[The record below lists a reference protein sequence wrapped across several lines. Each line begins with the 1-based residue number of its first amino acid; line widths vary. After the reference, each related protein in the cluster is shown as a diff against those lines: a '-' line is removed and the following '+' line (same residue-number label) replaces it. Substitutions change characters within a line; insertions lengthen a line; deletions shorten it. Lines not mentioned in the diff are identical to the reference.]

1 MQQATAITT
10 AWVVAIA
17 AFQYYL
23 RSSER
28 SAGTIRLRT
37 YYVSRFAVEI
47 TKEDPNHSHPFAGP
61 DAGGVGVD
69 QLAGWLA
76 NPDWKAETRKSARAS
91 LIAFYR
97 WAAKTGRLAGPNP
110 AAELDSVRAPKRLPR
125 PTPDLI
131 LVDAL
136 LGANDH
142 DRLMLML
149 AGFAGL
155 RRAEIAK
162 VHPDDFDWEGRQL
175 LVRGKGG
182 KERWVPLHP
191 QLQDEVLAEL
201 ERRKSGKTGV
211 GWRYYVDD
219 ISPGDYLFPG
229 KYGHVQ
235 PDAVGKVLS
244 RLLAGHWTGHT
255 LRHRFATVALRVAN
269 DLRAV
274 QELLGHASPETT
286 AIYTEVAAEAKRAAV
301 MGVAPEQPPGHGH
314 DSRGS
319 PRTAYVLAA

>member
-1 MQQATAITT
+1 MEDATTI

-17 AFQYYL
+17 AFRFYL

-37 YYVSRFAVEI
+37 YYVTRFAVDV
-47 TKEDPNHSHPFAGP
+47 TKEDPYHCDPFAGP
-61 DAGGVGVD
+61 AAGVGVD

-76 NPDWKAETRKSARAS
+76 NPAWKAETRKSARAS

-97 WAAKTGRLAGPNP
+97 WAAKTGRLVGPNP
-110 AAELDSVRAPKRLPR
+110 AAELDAVRVPKRLPR
-125 PTPDLI
+125 PTPDVV

-136 LGANDH
+136 LTANDH
-142 DRLMLML
+142 DRLVLML
-149 AGFAGL
+149 AGYAGL

-162 VHPDDFDWEGRQL
+162 VHPDDFDWVTGQL

-182 KERWVPLHP
+182 KERWVPVHP
-191 QLQDEVLAEL
+191 DLESEVRAEL
-201 ERRKSGKTGV
+201 DRRTSGKTGA
-211 GWRYYVDD
+211 GWRYYIDAITVD
-219 ISPGDYLFPG
+219 DYLFPG

-235 PDAVGKVLS
+235 PDAIGKVLS
-244 RLLAGHWTGHT
+244 RLLAGRWTGHT

-301 MGVAPEQPPGHGH
+301 LGVAPDRPPGPEP
-314 DSRGS
+314 